1 MSFDPASST
10 MVIAASQRS
19 LRPAGGEGAGARGI
33 WGYAQWHGDLALGG
47 SREKGEGWRGQQ
59 QWRVCKGLGLPHG
72 SNESRATAALKPISF
87 SLSMWRLAVKT
98 DKRCTP
104 AYSRPCHCAWPLP
117 ESGPS
122 HQHAQPGA
130 VQTATDPGAGRSSG
144 AIAGTTGS
152 AWTTGERESM
162 GHLCGAVMGEATLQ
176 HRALLTHGAGRLDCP
191 TANAKKL
198 WRKQRSYGS
207 EEAWRKRRSYRSEE
221 AVEEAKKLG
230 GSEETTE
237 ARKLWRKRVPW

>member
-1 MSFDPASST
+1 
-10 MVIAASQRS
+10 
-19 LRPAGGEGAGARGI
+19 
-33 WGYAQWHGDLALGG
+33 
-47 SREKGEGWRGQQ
+47 
-59 QWRVCKGLGLPHG
+59 
-72 SNESRATAALKPISF
+72 
-87 SLSMWRLAVKT
+87 
-98 DKRCTP
+98 
-104 AYSRPCHCAWPLP
+104 
-117 ESGPS
+117 
-122 HQHAQPGA
+122 
-130 VQTATDPGAGRSSG
+130 
-144 AIAGTTGS
+144 
-152 AWTTGERESM
+152 M